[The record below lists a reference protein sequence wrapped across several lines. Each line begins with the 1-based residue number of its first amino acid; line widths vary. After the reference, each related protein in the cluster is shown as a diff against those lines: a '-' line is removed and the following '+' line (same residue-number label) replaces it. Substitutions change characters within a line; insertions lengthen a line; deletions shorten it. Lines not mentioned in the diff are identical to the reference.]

1 MSGVVFS
8 RRSRPDDVA
17 DALEVWVRVRTDAD
31 VGARM
36 LARRLARTCRV
47 LAAMQA
53 ARLIDENWEAA
64 WERARMEATALLAP
78 GVNAPIDAD
87 LPELASERITLT
99 DLGSCPDRVTPI
111 LPRGVVEE
119 PPAISVARVIGSVR
133 LARVANG

>member
-8 RRSRPDDVA
+8 QRSRPDDVA
-17 DALEVWVRVRTDAD
+17 DALEVWVRMRTDAD

-64 WERARMEATALLAP
+64 WERARTEATALLSPVPAP
-78 GVNAPIDAD
+78 LDAD

-99 DLGSCPDRVTPI
+99 DLGSCPDRVTPL
-111 LPRGVVEE
+111 LPPGVVHE
-119 PPAISVARVIGSVR
+119 PPAISVKRVIGSIR